1 MQTLLEQDR
10 LHDLRFGCVHT
21 DEDVLIYTSILLST
35 NEKIPYLRG
44 NTDQNFE
51 SVTVLY
57 G

>member
-1 MQTLLEQDR
+1 MLEQDR